1 MHVVSTKGKT
11 KVKDSFCFIKCMK
24 RQALVDYD
32 KSEYLTREAP
42 SNAKLKVDRSF
53 VDKYIRLVL
62 KDSDLDL
69 FPLNDLNWEDT
80 CFVQKNLN
88 L

>member
-1 MHVVSTKGKT
+1 V
-11 KVKDSFCFIKCMK
+11 
-24 RQALVDYD
+24 L
-32 KSEYLTREAP
+32 
-42 SNAKLKVDRSF
+42 SNAKLKVDGSF

-69 FPLNDLNWEDT
+69 FPLNDLNLEDT

>member
-1 MHVVSTKGKT
+1 VS
-11 KVKDSFCFIKCMK
+11 
-24 RQALVDYD
+24 
-32 KSEYLTREAP
+32 
-42 SNAKLKVDRSF
+42 SNEKLKVDGSF
-53 VDKYIRLVL
+53 FDKYIRLVL

-69 FPLNDLNWEDT
+69 FPLNDLNWVDT

>member
-1 MHVVSTKGKT
+1 M
-11 KVKDSFCFIKCMK
+11 
-24 RQALVDYD
+24 
-32 KSEYLTREAP
+32 P
-42 SNAKLKVDRSF
+42 SNAKLKVDGSF

-80 CFVQKNLN
+80 CFVQKKLNQCVEKAILKGFNLWT
-88 L
+88 